1 MEFALVMKRLI
12 RGDIDWISRY
22 GGEEFLIVLPET
34 NLDNAL
40 KIAERMK
47 STIMGKDIL
56 WQDSI
61 LKITSSFGVTSIG
74 PGKPEEPCETDR
86 LIARADELLYQAKNS
101 GRNTIRSGE

>member
-1 MEFALVMKRLI
+1 MKKLI

-47 STIMGKDIL
+47 YSIMRKDIL
-56 WQDSI
+56 WQGTV
-61 LKITSSFGVTSIG
+61 LKITSSFGVTSLG
-74 PGKPEEPCETDR
+74 SGTPEEPCETDR
-86 LIARADELLYQAKNS
+86 LISRADELLYLAKNS
-101 GRNTIRSGE
+101 GRNMIKSGGIISVSS